1 MTWRLHGTPWVWVGL
16 AHPYWVFWASSA
28 VLAYD
33 NLKIVS
39 VDIRAGLVYI
49 SVLYYIDLTVPCCG
63 LA

>member
-1 MTWRLHGTPWVWVGL
+1 M
-16 AHPYWVFWASSA
+16 
-28 VLAYD
+28 LAYD

-39 VDIRAGLVYI
+39 VDIWTGLVYV